1 MSDREEINGK
11 TNGSTGHR
19 ARRKSARPNQIA
31 YVPINEE
38 DLAPYEPPVK
48 KKYKALKI
56 TGITAAMVL
65 AAAGAAYAGV
75 SYYYSDKFLREP
87 RSMELTVP
95 GKRHTRQS
103 RRLRKLWKIIP

>member
-48 KKYKALKI
+48 KKHKA
-56 TGITAAMVL
+56 
-65 AAAGAAYAGV
+65 
-75 SYYYSDKFLREP
+75 
-87 RSMELTVP
+87 
-95 GKRHTRQS
+95 
-103 RRLRKLWKIIP
+103 

>member
-56 TGITAAMVL
+56 STL
-65 AAAGAAYAGV
+65 
-75 SYYYSDKFLREP
+75 YSFPIFTNILCEY
-87 RSMELTVP
+87 
-95 GKRHTRQS
+95 KRNCS
-103 RRLRKLWKIIP
+103 L